1 LLKSF
6 IDVRVEILRST
17 EAMLMAKRA
26 SLLRRIELVY
36 VVDGKHFLPA
46 KLSDIEADINDAKS
60 RINTAEAKAG
70 QYSGGLIQMLALTS
84 VATERVTL
92 AQLHLAY
99 YSAKYNLPSAEAYVP
114 RSKAAPLNPG
124 NVVPDKEAL

>member
-1 LLKSF
+1 MLRILSIIGIAAAIAFIGVFITSNPSTQTLDSDLANIRREVIEAQADSAKYSGGLLKSF

-46 KLSDIEADINDAKS
+46 KLSDIEADISDAKT
-60 RINTAEAKAG
+60 RLG
-70 QYSGGLIQMLALTS
+70 
-84 VATERVTL
+84 
-92 AQLHLAY
+92 
-99 YSAKYNLPSAEAYVP
+99 PP
-114 RSKAAPLNPG
+114 PG
-124 NVVPDKEAL
+124 TG